1 MSIPGELERA
11 RRLALVADEAAA
23 KELLLSLMPEIE
35 HEDRDDLGLEAF
47 AQLGEVYLA
56 RGANDGVR
64 ESIRRIRDCLA
75 IYSGI
80 AAGTM
85 PEAADRVRMPDAE
98 VAHMIRR
105 YSRRAQFLQTGLAAA
120 EGDHEGAQAALTEL
134 SASDTDAA
142 FPDLADEHARLITHA
157 QVLCATAL
165 CDDDLHVRSIP
176 LWEEVLGAIDRLDD
190 TEFDDQLRVDA
201 ATAYGRFC
209 VETGRLTEAES
220 WLRRAGARAQAR
232 GWELATART
241 QLERAAACWSVG
253 DHATTEQLVT
263 EAQPVITRYARG
275 HDIARCWL
283 YLGFI
288 RLGSGAL
295 QAADECWEHAERHW
309 RELGKPLHLHRILL
323 QRSWIAIFWSHF
335 ADAVELIAQA
345 RELLDS
351 SPRSSWLQYAKL
363 DNHLG
368 TVWRA
373 DALADL
379 GFDSSGDPDETL
391 EETEARQAEGIG
403 ILRGE
408 VGTPEYWRGMAKLQQ
423 AAELKVPAALAV
435 DSVRY
440 SIADADARSR
450 WAASISAPILASA
463 FAVAWEWENTQL
475 ISELVE
481 YHSARGTF
489 DTDLQRPTIGE
500 WASTA
505 TATVVID
512 NDSEPELALAA
523 AGPPVSGHRSLT
535 RLGPLPP
542 LQMQPDS
549 PPIMSHYRAL
559 AFERYGREVTAAEP
573 AWSTWP

>member
-35 HEDRDDLGLEAF
+35 HEDRDDLGLEVF

-134 SASDTDAA
+134 SAGDADGA

-295 QAADECWEHAERHW
+295 QAAEECWEHAERHW

-408 VGTPEYWRGMAKLQQ
+408 VGTPEYWRGMAKLEQ

>member
-1 MSIPGELERA
+1 VSIPGELDRA
-11 RRLALVADEAAA
+11 RRLAFAADEVAARD
-23 KELLLSLMPEIE
+23 LLLSLLQPIE
-35 HEDRDDLGLEAF
+35 REDRDDLALEVF
-47 AQLGEVYLA
+47 AQLGEIYLA
-56 RGANDGVR
+56 RGSNDGVR
-64 ESIRRIRDCLA
+64 ESIRRIRECLA
-75 IYSGI
+75 SYGEM
-80 AAGTM
+80 T
-85 PEAADRVRMPDAE
+85 RM
-98 VAHMIRR
+98 ICR

-120 EGDHEGAQAALTEL
+120 LGDHEGAAREL
-134 SASDTDAA
+134 AVLSDKD
-142 FPDLADEHARLITHA
+142 ADEDFADLVDEHTYLVAYA
-157 QVLCATAL
+157 QLLCATAL
-165 CDDDLHVRSIP
+165 CDDDLHVQSLP
-176 LWEEVLGAIDRLDD
+176 VWEQVLSVLEDPDHLGSDSVFGDY
-190 TEFDDQLRVDA
+190 FRVAA
-201 ATAYGRFC
+201 ATGYGRFC
-209 VETGRLTEAES
+209 VETGRLPEAEP

-253 DHATTEQLVT
+253 DHVTTEQLVS
-263 EAQPVITRYARG
+263 EAQPVIARYARA
-275 HDIARCWL
+275 HDAARCWL
-283 YLGFI
+283 YLGLV
-288 RLGSGAL
+288 RLASGAL
-295 QAADECWEHAERHW
+295 EAADECWGHAERHW

-323 QRSWIAIFWSHF
+323 QRSWIAIFWGRF

-351 SPRSSWLQYAKL
+351 SPRSSWLQYAQL

-373 DALADL
+373 DALTDL

-391 EETEARQAEGIG
+391 QETEARQAEGLG

-408 VGTPEYWRGMAKLQQ
+408 VGTPEYWRAMTKLER

-450 WAASISAPILASA
+450 WATNVSAPILASA
-463 FAVAWEWENTQL
+463 FAVAWEWENTEL
-475 ISELVE
+475 VSELVE

-489 DTDLQRPTIGE
+489 NSEPDRPKVGE

-505 TATVVID
+505 TSAVLID
-512 NDSEPELALAA
+512 TGEALAA
-523 AGPPVSGHRSLT
+523 AGPPPRGGLSLT

-542 LQMQPDS
+542 LQMQPDA

-559 AFERYGREVTAAEP
+559 ALQRYGRDVTAGEP